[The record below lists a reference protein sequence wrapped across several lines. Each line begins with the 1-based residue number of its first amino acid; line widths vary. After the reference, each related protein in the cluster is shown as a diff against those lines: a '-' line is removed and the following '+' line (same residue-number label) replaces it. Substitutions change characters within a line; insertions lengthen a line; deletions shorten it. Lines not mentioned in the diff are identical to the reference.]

1 MSLNWETTLQFA
13 KECSPVVV
21 AAIPCTGAEHPA
33 QTSGK
38 TPVSER
44 GGAECGAQRAPRGQ
58 FEPDLQRVIDGWPT
72 LPDALKTGI
81 LAMITAAS
89 GDRGEA

>member
-1 MSLNWETTLQFA
+1 M
-13 KECSPVVV
+13 
-21 AAIPCTGAEHPA
+21 PCAGVEHPA

-38 TPVSER
+38 TPVSET
-44 GGAECGAQRAPRGQ
+44 GGAECGAQRAPEGQ
-58 FEPDLQRVIDGWPT
+58 FEPDLQRLIDAWAA

-81 LAMITAAS
+81 MAMVSTAS